1 MIHGAQH
8 WPQIPQMVRMVLI
21 FTTIISWGQHYQL
34 CQSSTAVSF
43 NRSRFRWQICGFQYW
58 SFVQV
63 NVRSLPMRRIKSINV
78 LHNLFFAA
86 CEIQFRTGGQQ
97 RSCWADKY
105 PISGLDAILTYYYSF
120 VLVHCQDIIE
130 SSFWLDDRSFL
141 TNFIDVGL
149 TASLFLCTH

>member
-1 MIHGAQH
+1 MPTH
-8 WPQIPQMVRMVLI
+8 
-21 FTTIISWGQHYQL
+21 
-34 CQSSTAVSF
+34 
-43 NRSRFRWQICGFQYW
+43 
-58 SFVQV
+58 
-63 NVRSLPMRRIKSINV
+63 RIKSINV

-141 TNFIDVGL
+141 TKSIDVGL
-149 TASLFLCTH
+149 DTILVATLFCVCIRHSQLLLTIGWASLFCAQCQDIIDSNSRL